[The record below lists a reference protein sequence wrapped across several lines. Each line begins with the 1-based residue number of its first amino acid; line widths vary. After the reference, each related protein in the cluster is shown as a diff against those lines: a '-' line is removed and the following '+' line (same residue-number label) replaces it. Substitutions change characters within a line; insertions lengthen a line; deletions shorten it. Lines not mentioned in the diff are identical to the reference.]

1 MQVYYFS
8 GFAYIRIYALG
19 IAVFPNLITNNKNKS
34 FSFRMVDRYLLGS
47 KELLV
52 TEILISNFGEDAFE
66 AGFYMNVPTGLDFN
80 KIERIGDIKDTPITC
95 TAPTLATNNTLKC
108 DIGNPLSMGKVAHF
122 KVIMKPAQKAGMA
135 PSYDFFMEANSTNPE
150 KDGSSFDNV
159 AKRNVK
165 IWVETDLTIS
175 GTALPAEFHY
185 NSSQYGDIENI
196 TLEHQLGPQVVTIY
210 NIRNNGPS
218 SIEQAEVVI
227 IWSHQTN
234 DGDALMYLLNHPETH
249 GNIKCDPSNYINS
262 RELLLDTQLSRKSY
276 LESSGAIIKSNSHGG
291 KSSLHG
297 SGVYVQQS
305 TGRTSSGSSSN
316 SESKIRF
323 SEAEK
328 KKLDAED
335 EIESV
340 GDGSHMHRQ
349 SGSGQSYTS
358 SSNYSRSGA
367 NGPVTYY
374 SSHNRSS
381 IRGPEETYRAGF
393 ASSSNSDRSGEN
405 ALRRQQASNSQ
416 SAFQQ
421 QRQQT
426 SQNKY
431 GESGSRARNEEHNI
445 AMNAQMNQN
454 NQQKANYNANVNVN
468 SNANSQA
475 GSGTTRRRMYS
486 QQDGEPFRAG
496 LITGAKVSENG
507 FAAKDGFR
515 TSTLDL
521 GTLGRDNVDEE
532 MRNRGSHM
540 SSSSSSH
547 GSSSGSSHGSSGGQ
561 RQSSHGN
568 SGNNFYSSGQ
578 AVGGGQGQG
587 HGQSS
592 SSSYS
597 SGSSSGSQQ
606 NSNKNVNT
614 DNTID
619 YNEEDIDYE
628 DEIDQQSGH
637 QSKPVNDQF
646 KHYRR
651 FRRDVSDNIELE
663 KAFAHHCN
671 GTRCG
676 FIRCVVGPLVGEDDT
691 WIALRM
697 RLVAKTMRKLAPNNP
712 MKLSTMTL
720 ARVTKLPFIG
730 EDPDPELKSHEVVIT
745 ATPEPIIKPDVV
757 PLYVVVL
764 SACAGAIILLLIIY
778 LLHKVRIFFVLL
790 SVFFLNMGAAQNSK
804 A

>member
-1 MQVYYFS
+1 
-8 GFAYIRIYALG
+8 
-19 IAVFPNLITNNKNKS
+19 
-34 FSFRMVDRYLLGS
+34 MVDRYLLGS

-66 AGFYMNVPTGLDFN
+66 AGFYMNVPSGLDFN

-135 PSYDFFMEANSTNPE
+135 PSYDFSMVANSTNPE
-150 KDGSSFDNV
+150 QDGSSFDNV
-159 AKRNVK
+159 VRRTVK

-185 NSSQYGDIENI
+185 NASQYGDIENI
-196 TLEHQLGPQVVTIY
+196 TLEHQLGPQVVNIY

-227 IWSHQTN
+227 IWSHETK
-234 DGDALMYLLNHPETH
+234 DGDALMYLLNPPETY
-249 GNIKCDPSNYINS
+249 GNIKCDPSSYINS
-262 RELLLDTQLSRKSY
+262 RQLLLDTQLSRKSY
-276 LESSGAIIKSNSHGG
+276 LESTGAIV
-291 KSSLHG
+291 KSSYDGGRSGLHG

-305 TGRTSSGSSSN
+305 TGRTSSGSSSS
-316 SESKIRF
+316 SESKFF

-340 GDGSHMHRQ
+340 GDGSHVHRQ
-349 SGSGQSYTS
+349 SGSGQSYSS
-358 SSNYSRSGA
+358 SSNYSRTGA

-381 IRGPEETYRAGF
+381 VRGPEETYRSGF
-393 ASSSNSDRSGEN
+393 ASSSNSDRSGD

-421 QRQQT
+421 QKQQT

-445 AMNAQMNQN
+445 AMNAQMNQK
-454 NQQKANYNANVNVN
+454 NQQKANYNANANM
-468 SNANSQA
+468 NAKATVDSQA
-475 GSGTTRRRMYS
+475 GGSGSTRRRMYS

-532 MRNRGSHM
+532 MRNRGSH
-540 SSSSSSH
+540 
-547 GSSSGSSHGSSGGQ
+547 GSSGGSSHGSSGGTSHGSSSGH
-561 RQSSHGN
+561 RQSSSGHSSSSHGN
-568 SGNNFYSSGQ
+568 TGNNFYSSGQ
-578 AVGGGQGQG
+578 AVGTGG

-597 SGSSSGSQQ
+597 SGSSLGHQQ
-606 NSNKNVNT
+606 NSNTNLNA
-614 DNTID
+614 DNTLD
-619 YNEEDIDYE
+619 YNEEDEDYE
-628 DEIDQQSGH
+628 DEVDQQAGVH
-637 QSKPVNDQF
+637 HTRPVNDQF

-651 FRRDVSDNIELE
+651 FRRDFSDHIEME
-663 KAFAHHCN
+663 KAFVHHCN
-671 GTRCG
+671 GTNCG
-676 FIRCVVGPLVGEDDT
+676 FIRCVVGPLGNDEDT

-697 RLVAKTMRKLAPNNP
+697 RLVAKTMQKLAPNNP
-712 MKLSTMTL
+712 MKLSTMAL
-720 ARVTKLPFIG
+720 ARVTKLPYIG
-730 EDPDPELKSHEVVIT
+730 EDPDPELKSHEVVVT
-745 ATPEPIIKPDVV
+745 VTPEPIIKPDVV

-764 SACAGAIILLLIIY
+764 SACAGAIILLLIVY
-778 LLHKVRIFFVLL
+778 LLHKVRNL
-790 SVFFLNMGAAQNSK
+790 FLV
-804 A
+804 